1 MSDLNTF
8 IIFPDDRHQNRKIK
22 AITWLLTDAAKWF
35 MSARKF
41 KIVDPDLARK
51 IEGKDFAGAS
61 IESLLCAR
69 YGKYMREELKRQK
82 EAKEQKSNE
91 DTTNGSGGLPN
102 TTTEKEETET
112 TDKEVDTEILFNSV
126 AVVKQYVDENDIDV
140 SVLLEAEKE
149 GKKRKSL
156 IKYLEQC
163 Q

>member
-8 IIFPDDRHQNRKIK
+8 IVFPDDRHQNKKIK

-61 IESLLCAR
+61 IESQLTAR
-69 YGKYMREELKRQK
+69 YPYLRDQFKKK
-82 EAKEQKSNE
+82 AIPNDK
-91 DTTNGSGGLPN
+91 DTTDEGRGLPDETPE
-102 TTTEKEETET
+102 TTETET
-112 TDKEVDTEILFNSV
+112 TNEVDTEILFNSI
-126 AVVKQYVDENDIDV
+126 AVVKQYVDENDVDV

-149 GKKRKSL
+149 GKNRKSL